1 MDTTNSLITA
11 GITTSIIAVIGA
23 LYKLLHH
30 CRFRS
35 SCCGKEVKIDSNL
48 SPPVPKESFDVSS
61 KKEIVAV

>member
-23 LYKLLHH
+23 IYKLCHH

-35 SCCGKEVKIDSNL
+35 SCCGKEIKVDSNL
-48 SPPVPKESFDVSS
+48 SPPVIKESFDVS
-61 KKEIVAV
+61 KKQIDVV